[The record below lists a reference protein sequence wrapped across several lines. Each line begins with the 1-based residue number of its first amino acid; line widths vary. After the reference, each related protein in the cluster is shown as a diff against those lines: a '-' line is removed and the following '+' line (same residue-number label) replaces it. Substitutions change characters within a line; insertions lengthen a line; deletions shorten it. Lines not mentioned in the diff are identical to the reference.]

1 MTTTTAR
8 YKLPLIEPGQAQKE
22 MFHNES
28 LAAIDALLNAVVE
41 AVGTTQPPSA
51 PEAGQSWI
59 AGAAPT
65 GAWAGSVNMLASWT
79 DGGWRFF
86 APVAGMRAIVRAS
99 GMPVEWDGS
108 AWRQGEIKG
117 ARVLIA
123 GKQVVGERQPGI
135 AAPVGGATVDSE
147 ARVALGAILSALRAH
162 GLIT

>member
-8 YKLPLIEPGQAQKE
+8 YRLKLIKPGQAQKE

-28 LAAIDALLNAVVE
+28 LAAIDALLNAAVE

-59 AGAAPT
+59 TGAAPS
-65 GAWAGSVNMLASWT
+65 GAWAGRVNMLASWT

-86 APVAGMRAIVRAS
+86 EAVAGMRVTVRVS

-117 ARVLIA
+117 ARVLIG

-147 ARVALGAILSALRAH
+147 ARAALGAILSTLRSH
-162 GLIT
+162 GLVT